1 MEICPVAQMGYW
13 KEVKEGRV
21 GAWNTKSMNAWNH
34 DCTGYKEQQ
43 IDRKS
48 AGAEDEHEWGFYAA
62 SAIGKPFESL
72 ADASLIALLRMKNA
86 GSNSLL

>member
-21 GAWNTKSMNAWNH
+21 GAW
-34 DCTGYKEQQ
+34 TGYKEQQ